1 MSGAVI
7 EQRERWE
14 RRDRAAEVARSLVGE
29 SRVLVEFPS
38 YRHGRPIRLIV
49 RAGDGRNKQFAQ
61 FIKPERR
68 DDIGMA
74 RHIEKYLAA
83 PRQACRDAVA
93 LLLAVARKMGD
104 RSGGYHSPTTRYM
117 KGHAVQDVV
126 HPVSGPPRWRLPPAE
141 ATEAAERG

>member
-1 MSGAVI
+1 MSDAVI
-7 EQRERWE
+7 EQRERRV

-104 RSGGYHSPTTRYM
+104 RSGG
-117 KGHAVQDVV
+117 
-126 HPVSGPPRWRLPPAE
+126 
-141 ATEAAERG
+141 